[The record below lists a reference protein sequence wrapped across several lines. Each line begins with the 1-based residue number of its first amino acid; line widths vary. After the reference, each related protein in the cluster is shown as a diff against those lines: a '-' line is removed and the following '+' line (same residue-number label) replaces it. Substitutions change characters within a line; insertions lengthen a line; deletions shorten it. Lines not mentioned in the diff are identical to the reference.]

1 MTAYRRINMIKRNA
15 LVALGGGP
23 SPVINASLLGV
34 LHGCFERGG
43 EIGGVY
49 AAKHGIEGVLLEE
62 LIDMRAQDMRELE
75 LLKQTPASGA
85 VGTCRY
91 KLGGGCEEDFERILD
106 VFRAHDIGWF
116 FYIGGNDSMDTA
128 DKVSKLA
135 REEGYELVVA
145 GVPKTI
151 DNDIG
156 DAEFKI
162 IDHTPGY
169 GSAARYWA
177 SVVQDTNEE
186 NRGMCVTERVAVLQA
201 MGRKT
206 GFITAAARLADPE
219 REMPLQ
225 MYFAE
230 AGHNLES
237 LAENVNSQ
245 VTRSGRCIVVVS
257 EGFDAGSLG
266 ETRDGFGHIEYGA
279 SETNVAQIV
288 VNHLNKQKLSARG
301 YATGQVPGVL
311 QRSNAIYRSKVDI
324 EEAYEV
330 GKYSVNMAL
339 TEGTG
344 FMATI
349 LREKASVYKPYYSKV
364 DLRAV
369 ANSERHLPSSW
380 ISPGGTDVTDA
391 FIDYAM
397 PLIGD
402 GWPEP
407 ALENG
412 LQRFA
417 RLSNSTIEK
426 KAPPYIPVGMRR

>member
-1 MTAYRRINMIKRNA
+1 MTKRNA

-34 LHGCFERGG
+34 LHGCFERGDIIG
-43 EIGGVY
+43 EVY
-49 AAKHGIEGVLLEE
+49 AAKHGIEGVLMEE
-62 LIDMRAQDMRELE
+62 LIDMRAQDPHELE
-75 LLKQTPASGA
+75 LLKATPASGA

-91 KLGGGCEEDFERILD
+91 KLGSGCEEDFQRIVD
-106 VFRAHDIGWF
+106 VLRAHDIGWF

-135 REEGYELVVA
+135 HEEGYELTVA

-151 DNDIG
+151 DNDVG
-156 DAEFKI
+156 DESFKI

-177 SVVQDTNEE
+177 SIVQDTNEE
-186 NRGMCVTERVAVLQA
+186 NKGMCVTERVAVLQA

-206 GFITAAARLADPE
+206 GFITAASRLADPE
-219 REMPLQ
+219 REMPLH

-237 LAENVNSQ
+237 MAENVNSQ
-245 VTRSGRCIVVVS
+245 IKRSGRCIVVVS
-257 EGFDAGSLG
+257 EGFDVGSLG

-279 SETNVAQIV
+279 SETNVTQVV
-288 VNHLNKQKLSARG
+288 VNYLNRNKLPARG

-324 EEAYEV
+324 KEAYEV
-330 GKYSVNMAL
+330 GKYAVGMAI

-344 FMATI
+344 YMATI
-349 LREKASVYKPYYSKV
+349 LREKGREYKSYYSKV

-402 GWPEP
+402 GWPESVM
-407 ALENG
+407 ENG

-417 RLSNSTIEK
+417 RLKSNTIEK
-426 KAPPYIPVGMRR
+426 KAPPYVPVGMRQDKA